1 MANPENSSEALLK
14 RLQDGGSFNAKQK
27 LMLALKLAFP
37 AMLAQV
43 STIVM
48 EYIDASMVGH
58 LGANATASI
67 GLVATTTWLFFGI
80 TMAATSGFTI
90 QAAQRI
96 GAKDNRGARG
106 IMKQGLI
113 VTLTY
118 SLIMTA
124 IAFVISG
131 FLPQWLSS
139 DAALYSDASRYFLI
153 MMLSL
158 PAFQMNSI
166 AGGLLQ
172 ASGDMKTPS
181 VLNILSCFLD
191 VVFNA
196 LLIFPSGTIGIDG
209 VFSLPGAGLGVPG
222 AALGTAITE
231 YVIGILMLCMLLFR
245 SKEMRLRPNEPLVF
259 NRTELKTALKLA
271 IPVGVEQVL
280 VCGAYVM
287 STYIV
292 APLGS
297 IAIAS
302 HSLSIT
308 AESLC
313 YMPGYGISSAASTM
327 IGQSIGAKRIDLA
340 RSLAWMNAGLGIG
353 FMTCTGVLMY
363 IFAPQMIG
371 LLSPVPEIREL
382 GTAVLRIEAFAE
394 PLYAAAIVANGAFRG
409 AGDTFV
415 PSLMNFGS
423 MWIIRLPLSWYLSA
437 PMGMG
442 LRGVWIAMCIELCAR
457 GTIFLI
463 RLSGK
468 RWVKKLDSGKQKSM
482 DT

>member
-1 MANPENSSEALLK
+1 MGNKENSSEALLA
-14 RLQDGGSFNAKQK
+14 RLQNGDNFTAKQK
-27 LMLALKLAFP
+27 LMLAFKLALP

-43 STIVM
+43 SSIVM

-67 GLVATTTWLFFGI
+67 GLVATTTWLFGGI

-90 QAAQRI
+90 QAAQKI
-96 GAKDNRGARG
+96 GAKDERGARG
-106 IMKQGLI
+106 IMKQGLTI
-113 VTLTY
+113 TLLY
-118 SLIMTA
+118 SLVLTL
-124 IAFVISG
+124 IAVSISL
-131 FLPQWLSS
+131 FLPGWLSS
-139 DAALYSDASRYFLI
+139 DTALHHDASSYFLI
-153 MMLSL
+153 FMLTL
-158 PAFQMNSI
+158 PAFQMNSM

-181 VLNILSCFLD
+181 ILNVLSCFLD
-191 VVFNA
+191 VGFNA

-231 YVIGILMLCMLLFR
+231 YIIASLMLMMLLFR
-245 SKEMRLRPNEPLVF
+245 SKPLHLRKNEPLTF
-259 NRTELKTALKLA
+259 SRSELKTALKLA
-271 IPVGVEQVL
+271 VPVGIEQVL

-287 STYIV
+287 STFIV

-313 YMPGYGISSAASTM
+313 YMPGYGIASAASTM
-327 IGQSIGAKRIDLA
+327 IGQSIGAKRPDLA
-340 RSLAWMNAGLGIG
+340 RSLAWMNTGLGVG
-353 FMTCTGVLMY
+353 LMTCTGVLMY
-363 IFAPQMIG
+363 IYAPQMIG

-409 AGDTFV
+409 AGDTLI
-415 PSLMNFGS
+415 PSIMNFGS
-423 MWIIRLPLSWYLSA
+423 MWIVRLPLSWYLSA

-442 LRGVWIAMCIELCAR
+442 LRGVWIAMCLELCAR
-457 GTIFLI
+457 GTVFLI

-468 RWVKKLDSGKQKSM
+468 RWMKKIA
-482 DT
+482 

>member
-1 MANPENSSEALLK
+1 MGIKENSSEALLA
-14 RLQDGGSFNAKQK
+14 RLQNGDSFTVKQK
-27 LMLALKLAFP
+27 LMLAFKLALP
-37 AMLAQV
+37 AMLAQI
-43 STIVM
+43 STIIM

-67 GLVATTTWLFFGI
+67 GLVATTTWLFGGI
-80 TMAATSGFTI
+80 TMAATMGFTI
-90 QAAQRI
+90 QTAQKI
-96 GAKDNRGARG
+96 GAKDDRGARS
-106 IMKQGLI
+106 IMKQGLAA
-113 VTLTY
+113 TLLYT
-118 SLIMTA
+118 LILTL
-124 IAFVISG
+124 IATLISR
-131 FLPQWLSS
+131 FLPGWLSS
-139 DAALYSDASRYFLI
+139 DTELHRDAFSYFLI
-153 MMLSL
+153 LMLSL
-158 PAFQMNSI
+158 PAHQMKSI
-166 AGGLLQ
+166 AGGMLQ

-181 VLNILSCFLD
+181 ILNVLACFLD

-196 LLIFPSGTIGIDG
+196 LLIFPSGTFGIDG

-231 YVIGILMLCMLLFR
+231 VIIAGTMLLMLLFR
-245 SKEMRLRPNEPLVF
+245 SKPLHLRKNEPLIF
-259 NRTELKTALKLA
+259 NRNELKMALKLA

-280 VCGAYVM
+280 MCGAYIM
-287 STYIV
+287 STVIV

-313 YMPGYGISSAASTM
+313 YMPGYGIAAAASTM
-327 IGQSIGAKRIDLA
+327 IGQSIGAKRPDLA
-340 RSLAWMNAGLGIG
+340 RSLAWMNTGLGVA

-371 LLSPVPEIREL
+371 LLSPVPEIQEL

-394 PLYAAAIVANGAFRG
+394 PLYAASIVANGAFRG

-415 PSLMNFGS
+415 PSIMNFGS
-423 MWIIRLPLSWYLSA
+423 MWLVRLPLSWYLSA
-437 PMGMG
+437 PMGMNMG

-457 GTIFLI
+457 GTVFLI

-468 RWVKKLDSGKQKSM
+468 RWMKKIA
-482 DT
+482 